1 MISSKGK
8 SSRLRSRTSDIY
20 LVKFSTCLVKT
31 KLAASLFTQKTK
43 TNQNTMPKARKS
55 TRNPDAMDAEG
66 HEEVR
71 DVCVV
76 FNASFAF
83 FIFFFSLSVSFTRRR
98 RWKKFPLCEST
109 RVQFNRFN
117 FNSTVCV
124 YSDRVSLSLSL
135 SFSLGYARDDNDD

>member
-31 KLAASLFTQKTK
+31 KLAASLFTHKKEK

-76 FNASFAF
+76 F
-83 FIFFFSLSVSFTRRR
+83 
-98 RWKKFPLCEST
+98 
-109 RVQFNRFN
+109 
-117 FNSTVCV
+117 
-124 YSDRVSLSLSL
+124 
-135 SFSLGYARDDNDD
+135 